1 MVRLLLAIAVLLAPA
16 WPASAGPDMRDLIE
30 TIDISSVAL
39 SPDGRRVVF
48 RQDRASIARNRHDL
62 SWWVADLDGK
72 SVPRRLADGGDALW
86 QDYGIL
92 RTEPPRWSP
101 DSRAVYF
108 RALIDGAVQV
118 WRAPLDGGAARPL
131 TRDPANVSAFGL
143 ADGGRLLVYAVGAT
157 RDEILQ
163 AEGRQRDEGVR
174 IDASVDPAQNLFG
187 AIDIEGRL
195 ASQRFVGR
203 WFDRAPLLADQPR
216 RHLAV
221 DPQSQAVRPA
231 TPQEAAAAGLGPA
244 LGPAKVLGTPT
255 LRADSSAGHGLAQV
269 SGEGPARV
277 LEVLRPSGLRVTCL
291 ASICRERIESLAW
304 RGDRD
309 AVILTTIDAAKRQTL
324 LIWKVGDSR
333 VRTVATG
340 EGLLNGGGIVPA
352 PCAVDDKT
360 AVCVVAS
367 PTQPPRLV
375 AWALDTGAATNL
387 AEPNRSLAERPA
399 TVEALTWRDKAGRQF
414 TGQLVRP
421 GPGAP
426 AAPWPLF
433 VTYYRCAGF
442 LRGGEGD
449 EWPLSA
455 LADGGVAA
463 LCINKTPS
471 APGVYDAVADYNAAL
486 SGVAAAI
493 DLLSDRGLVDRTR
506 VGMGGLSFGSE
517 VTTWIAMRSNLLA
530 ATSIASTQV
539 EPTYYWINAMAGR
552 DVPDLLKQVWGLG
565 APDETPDAWRALS
578 PAFNIDKIRAP
589 MLIQAPEQEYRL
601 IPEFIARLSRS
612 TTPSEVYAFPN
623 EAHILV
629 QPRHR
634 AATYARNL
642 DWFRFWLQDYVD
654 PDPAKAEQY
663 ARWRAMRSARP
674 SS

>member
-1 MVRLLLAIAVLLAPA
+1 MVLAALLSA
-16 WPASAGPDMRDLIE
+16 WPAAAGPGMRDLIE
-30 TIDISSVAL
+30 TVDISSLAL

-48 RQDRASIARNRHDL
+48 RQDQASIERNRQDL
-62 SWWVADLDGK
+62 SWWIVDLDGK
-72 SVPRRLADGGDALW
+72 TAPRRLADGGDALW
-86 QDYGIL
+86 RDYGIL
-92 RTEPPRWSP
+92 HAEAPRWSP
-101 DSRAVYF
+101 DSRSVYF

-118 WRAPLDGGAARPL
+118 WRAPLDGGAARRL

-143 ADGGRLLVYAVGAT
+143 AANGLLVYAVGAT
-157 RDEILQ
+157 RDEIVQ
-163 AEGRQRDEGVR
+163 AEARQRDEGVR
-174 IDASVDPAQNLFG
+174 IDASVDPAQNLFA
-187 AIDIEGRL
+187 AIEIEGRL

-216 RHLAV
+216 RYLAV
-221 DPQSQAVRPA
+221 DPLTQAPRAATSQEVSAS
-231 TPQEAAAAGLGPA
+231 GLGPA
-244 LGPAKVLGTPT
+244 PSLGKVLGTPT
-255 LRADSSAGHGLAQV
+255 VSAVSPAGRGVAQV
-269 SGEGPARV
+269 SGEGAERV
-277 LEVLRPSGLRVTCL
+277 LQILRPEGGRVTCP
-291 ASICRERIESLAW
+291 ASACRERIESLAW

-309 AVILTTIDAAKRQTL
+309 EVILSTLDAAKRQTL
-324 LIWKVGDSR
+324 LAWRVGDDR

-340 EGLLNGGGIVPA
+340 EGLLNGGGVVPTS
-352 PCAVDDKT
+352 CAVDDHT

-367 PTQPPRLV
+367 AAQPPRLV
-375 AWALDTGAATNL
+375 AWALDTGAATVL
-387 AEPNRSLAERPA
+387 AEPNRNLAQRPA
-399 TVEALTWRDKAGRQF
+399 TVEALTWRDKTGRLF

-426 AAPWPLF
+426 ATPWPLF

-493 DLLSDRGLVDRTR
+493 DLLSERGLVDRSR

-517 VTTWIAMRSNLLA
+517 VTTWIAARSNLLA
-530 ATSIASTQV
+530 AASIASTQI

-552 DVPDLLKQVWGLG
+552 DVPDLLNKVWGLG
-565 APDETPDAWRALS
+565 PPDITPEAWRALS
-578 PAFNIDKIRAP
+578 PAFNVDKIRAP
-589 MLIQAPEQEYRL
+589 MLIQTPEQEYRL

-634 AATYARNL
+634 AAAYARNL
-642 DWFRFWLQDYVD
+642 DWFRFWLQDHVD
-654 PDPAKAEQY
+654 PDPAKSEQY
-663 ARWRAMRSARP
+663 ARWRAMKSARP
-674 SS
+674 SP